1 MSRFSSLRAGCAS
14 SALYPYGLYLAA
26 ACLASPALA
35 QAPADT
41 AAPDQAYHDD
51 AKADIVVTA
60 LIPRRQGDILSGT
73 SVLTGE
79 KLTRDLRPSIGETLA
94 RQPGVSATSFGPNA
108 SRPILRG
115 FQGERVRILTD
126 GIGSFDVSNTSV
138 DHAVAINPLTADR
151 IEILRGP
158 AALLYGSSAIGGVVN
173 VIDSRIPR
181 RVPDEPI
188 HVEGIATY
196 GSAANERTLSGE
208 IEAPL
213 AENFVVHVD
222 GSWTK
227 TDDLRTGGY
236 ILSKPMRALAAQSN
250 DPEIR
255 EDGQWKGKLPNTAA
269 ETWEVAGGFAYVG
282 DGGNLGVSVSHS
294 ENRYGVPSRID
305 VAEDTDDHGHD
316 DEPGHTH
323 EDVTLAMKQTRAD
336 LRGEVATG
344 GGFLDSIRLRA
355 GFADYQH
362 QEIEPSGEVGTTF
375 YNQSMESRLEFIQAR
390 QGGWDGAFG
399 AQFFTRRFEAVGEE
413 KFLPKNETNQ
423 IGVFTLQSLDLGRTR
438 IEAGA
443 RYEHTDLSSNADAD
457 LFVGGYQ
464 RSFNALSGSV
474 GISQEIVPGWRAGL
488 NLSRSERAPSA
499 EELFARGN
507 HAGTQAFELGDP
519 RFGKEKSWGAEAT
532 LRGKGE
538 GYSVSFAAYHNW
550 FDGYIYDSVVD
561 DSVCQ
566 AANGGAE
573 MEFPCY
579 AYAQADARYYGFEA
593 EGSVKLAQLGGYA
606 INLDGVADYVRATI
620 KGSGPAPRIPPLRL
634 LGGIEAQGDRISARA
649 EVEHVFE
656 QDRIA
661 ATETPTDGFTLVNA
675 SLSFKPFAGNDRTT
689 LMLSANNIFD
699 VEARRHASVLKDF
712 APLAGRDIRVTA
724 RFSI

>member
-1 MSRFSSLRAGCAS
+1 MPLSPLLRAGCAL
-14 SALYPYGLYLAA
+14 SALCVAV
-26 ACLASPALA
+26 PAIA
-35 QAPADT
+35 QDAPAAD
-41 AAPDQAYHDD
+41 AADQNYHDNRS
-51 AKADIVVTA
+51 DIVVTA

-73 SVLTGE
+73 SVLTGDQ
-79 KLTRDLRPSIGETLA
+79 LTRDLRPSIGETLA

-188 HVEGIATY
+188 HIDGIATY
-196 GSAANERTLSGE
+196 GSAANERTVSGE
-208 IEAPL
+208 IEAPVT
-213 AENFVVHVD
+213 ENFVIHLD

-236 ILSKPMRALAAQSN
+236 ILSKPMRALAALS
-250 DPEIR
+250 DDAEIR

-305 VAEDTDDHGHD
+305 VTEEHDHDHDHEGEDHDHEEAGHS
-316 DEPGHTH
+316 H
-323 EDVTLAMKQTRAD
+323 EDVTLSMKQTRAD
-336 LRGEVATG
+336 LRGEVSTG

-362 QEIEPSGEVGTTF
+362 QEIEPTGEVGTTF
-375 YNQSMESRLEFIQAR
+375 KNQSMESRLEFVQAK

-399 AQFFTRRFEAVGEE
+399 AQFFTRRFEAIGEE

-423 IGVFTLQSLDLGRTR
+423 IGIFTLQSLDLGSTR
-438 IEAGA
+438 IEAGG
-443 RYEHTDLSSNADAD
+443 RFEHTDLSANADAD
-457 LFVGGYQ
+457 LFVGSNQ
-464 RSFNALSGSV
+464 RSFNALSGSL
-474 GISQEIVPGWRAGL
+474 GISQEITPGWRAGL

-507 HAGTQAFELGDP
+507 HAGTQAFELGNP
-519 RFGKEKSWGAEAT
+519 NFSKEKSWGIEGT

-538 GYSVSFAAYHNW
+538 GYSIGLSAYHNW
-550 FDGYIYDSVVD
+550 FNGYIYDSIVD

-573 MEFPCY
+573 LEFPCY
-579 AYAQADARYYGFEA
+579 AYNQADARYYGFEA

-656 QDRIA
+656 QNRIA
-661 ATETPTDGFTLVNA
+661 ETETPTDSFTLVNA
-675 SLSFKPFAGNDRTT
+675 SLSFKPFKGNDRTT

-724 RFSI
+724 RFSL

>member
-1 MSRFSSLRAGCAS
+1 MFLLPSLRAGCAL
-14 SALYPYGLYLAA
+14 SAL
-26 ACLASPALA
+26 CLALPVHAQQPA
-35 QAPADT
+35 ADT
-41 AAPDQAYHDD
+41 AGTNYHDQ
-51 AKADIVVTA
+51 KVDIVVTA

-73 SVLTGE
+73 SVLAGE
-79 KLTRDLRPSIGETLA
+79 QLTRDLRPSIGETLA

-151 IEILRGP
+151 IEVLRGP

-196 GSAANERTLSGE
+196 GSAANERTVSGE

-213 AENFVVHVD
+213 TDNFVVHLD
-222 GSWTK
+222 GSWTN

-236 ILSKPMRALAAQSN
+236 ILSKPLRAIAAQSD

-269 ETWEVAGGFAYVG
+269 ESWEVAGGFAYVG
-282 DGGNLGVSVSHS
+282 DGGNLGVSVSHTD
-294 ENRYGVPSRID
+294 NRYGVPSRID
-305 VAEDTDDHGHD
+305 VEEDHDHSE
-316 DEPGHTH
+316 EPGHTH
-323 EDVTLAMKQTRAD
+323 EDVTLAMRQTRAD

-355 GFADYQH
+355 GWADYQH
-362 QEIEPSGEVGTTF
+362 QEIEPTGEVGTTF
-375 YNQSMESRLEFIQAR
+375 KNQSMESRLEFIQAR

-399 AQFFTRRFEAVGEE
+399 AQFFTRRFEAIGEE
-413 KFLPKNETNQ
+413 KFLPRNTTDQ
-423 IGVFTLQSLDLGRTR
+423 IGLFTLQSLDLGRTR
-438 IEAGA
+438 LEAGA
-443 RYEHTDLSSNADAD
+443 RFEHSDLSSVPDAD
-457 LFVGGYQ
+457 LFVGGYK
-464 RSFNALSGSV
+464 RSFDALSGSL
-474 GISQEIVPGWRAGL
+474 GLSQEIVPGWRAGV
-488 NLSRSERAPSA
+488 NVSRSERAPSA

-507 HAGTQAFELGDP
+507 HAGTQAFELGNP
-519 RFGKEKSWGAEAT
+519 NFGKEKSWGVEGT

-538 GYSVSFAAYHNW
+538 GYSFSLAAYHNW
-550 FDGYIYDSVVD
+550 FKGYIYDSIVD

-573 MEFPCY
+573 LEFPCY
-579 AYAQADARYYGFEA
+579 AYNQADARYYGFEA
-593 EGSVKLAQLGGYA
+593 EATVKLAQVGGYA

-620 KGSGPAPRIPPLRL
+620 KGNGPAPRIPPLRL
-634 LGGIEAQGDRISARA
+634 LGGIEAQGDRLTARA
-649 EVEHVFE
+649 EVEHVFA

-675 SLSFKPFAGNDRTT
+675 SLSVKPFAGNDRTT
-689 LMLSANNIFD
+689 LLLSANNIFD

-724 RFSI
+724 RFSL

>member
-1 MSRFSSLRAGCAS
+1 M
-14 SALYPYGLYLAA
+14 
-26 ACLASPALA
+26 
-35 QAPADT
+35 
-41 AAPDQAYHDD
+41 
-51 AKADIVVTA
+51 
-60 LIPRRQGDILSGT
+60 
-73 SVLTGE
+73 
-79 KLTRDLRPSIGETLA
+79 
-94 RQPGVSATSFGPNA
+94 
-108 SRPILRG
+108 
-115 FQGERVRILTD
+115 
-126 GIGSFDVSNTSV
+126 
-138 DHAVAINPLTADR
+138 
-151 IEILRGP
+151 
-158 AALLYGSSAIGGVVN
+158 
-173 VIDSRIPR
+173 
-181 RVPDEPI
+181 
-188 HVEGIATY
+188 
-196 GSAANERTLSGE
+196 
-208 IEAPL
+208 
-213 AENFVVHVD
+213 
-222 GSWTK
+222 
-227 TDDLRTGGY
+227 
-236 ILSKPMRALAAQSN
+236 
-250 DPEIR
+250 
-255 EDGQWKGKLPNTAA
+255 
-269 ETWEVAGGFAYVG
+269 
-282 DGGNLGVSVSHS
+282 
-294 ENRYGVPSRID
+294 
-305 VAEDTDDHGHD
+305 
-316 DEPGHTH
+316 
-323 EDVTLAMKQTRAD
+323 
-336 LRGEVATG
+336 
-344 GGFLDSIRLRA
+344 
-355 GFADYQH
+355 
-362 QEIEPSGEVGTTF
+362 
-375 YNQSMESRLEFIQAR
+375 
-390 QGGWDGAFG
+390 
-399 AQFFTRRFEAVGEE
+399 
-413 KFLPKNETNQ
+413 
-423 IGVFTLQSLDLGRTR
+423 
-438 IEAGA
+438 
-443 RYEHTDLSSNADAD
+443 
-457 LFVGGYQ
+457 
-464 RSFNALSGSV
+464 
-474 GISQEIVPGWRAGL
+474 
-488 NLSRSERAPSA
+488 
-499 EELFARGN
+499 FARGN

>member
-1 MSRFSSLRAGCAS
+1 MPLYPLLRAGCAL
-14 SALYPYGLYLAA
+14 SALCVAL
-26 ACLASPALA
+26 PALA
-35 QAPADT
+35 REAPA
-41 AAPDQAYHDD
+41 AADAADPNYHDNRS
-51 AKADIVVTA
+51 DIVVTA

-73 SVLTGE
+73 SVLTGD

-188 HVEGIATY
+188 HIDGIATY
-196 GSAANERTLSGE
+196 GSAANERTVSGE

-213 AENFVVHVD
+213 AENFVVHLD

-236 ILSKPMRALAAQSN
+236 ILSKPMRALAAQS
-250 DPEIR
+250 DDAEIR

-269 ETWEVAGGFAYVG
+269 KTWEVAGGFAYVG

-294 ENRYGVPSRID
+294 ENRYGVPSRIEVTEEHD
-305 VAEDTDDHGHD
+305 HEGEDHDHEEAGHS
-316 DEPGHTH
+316 H
-323 EDVTLAMKQTRAD
+323 EDVTLSMKQTRAD
-336 LRGEVATG
+336 LRGEVSTG

-362 QEIEPSGEVGTTF
+362 QEIEPTGEVGTTF
-375 YNQSMESRLEFIQAR
+375 KNQSMESRLEFVQAK

-399 AQFFTRRFEAVGEE
+399 AQFFTRRFEAIGEE

-423 IGVFTLQSLDLGRTR
+423 IGIFTLQSLDLGSTR
-438 IEAGA
+438 IEAGG
-443 RYEHTDLSSNADAD
+443 RFEHTDLSANADAD
-457 LFVGGYQ
+457 LFVGSA
-464 RSFNALSGSV
+464 RRNFNALSGSL

-507 HAGTQAFELGDP
+507 HAGTQAFELGNAN
-519 RFGKEKSWGAEAT
+519 FSKEKSWGIEGT

-538 GYSVSFAAYHNW
+538 GYSIGLSAYHNW
-550 FDGYIYDSVVD
+550 FNGYIYDSIVD

-573 MEFPCY
+573 LEFPCY
-579 AYAQADARYYGFEA
+579 AYNQADARYYGFEA

-634 LGGIEAQGDRISARA
+634 LGGLEAQGERISARA

-656 QDRIA
+656 QNRIA
-661 ATETPTDGFTLVNA
+661 ETETPTDSFTLVNA
-675 SLSFKPFAGNDRTT
+675 SLSFKPFKGNDRTT

-724 RFSI
+724 RFSL